1 MHRRTE
7 LDKAIRFI
15 EIGLKTKL
23 ILEDIAEQA
32 NMSAWHF
39 HRVFLASTGITV
51 GEYIRKRR
59 MSEAAKELVFTQK
72 PIKQLAGEYQYES
85 QAAFTR
91 SFTNV
96 YGVTPG
102 KIRRQIGPLQFFHAF
117 IPNAQGEKMLSPTI
131 KHKDAFRVV
140 GISCQN
146 TMKQNDIPA
155 LWNRFNTEI
164 CGKVPG
170 AENVKA
176 ALGICFYTDQAEM
189 NEDTPFTYLAGLEY
203 PIDLPIPDG
212 MESRDVPAADYA
224 VFEHKGAL
232 DTLSDTYDAI
242 YSTWFPNSEYK
253 RSTSD
258 DLELYDERFIY
269 GAGESIMEIWVPV
282 VRK

>member
-15 EIGLKTKL
+15 ENGLKTKL

-117 IPNAQGEKMLSPTI
+117 IPNAQGEKNAI
-131 KHKDAFRVV
+131 
-140 GISCQN
+140 
-146 TMKQNDIPA
+146 
-155 LWNRFNTEI
+155 
-164 CGKVPG
+164 
-170 AENVKA
+170 
-176 ALGICFYTDQAEM
+176 
-189 NEDTPFTYLAGLEY
+189 
-203 PIDLPIPDG
+203 
-212 MESRDVPAADYA
+212 
-224 VFEHKGAL
+224 
-232 DTLSDTYDAI
+232 TYDQTQRCLSRGGNLMSEHHEAKMTFRLCGTG
-242 YSTWFPNSEYK
+242 STPRSAEKFP
-253 RSTSD
+253 
-258 DLELYDERFIY
+258 
-269 GAGESIMEIWVPV
+269 G
-282 VRK
+282 RKT